1 MNHARNSFKICAA
14 AYRAMALAA
23 LHTNSSLVTRH
34 NSLVTKRGAL

>member
-1 MNHARNSFKICAA
+1 MNHTRNPSKIRAA

-23 LHTNSSLVTRH
+23 LHTNFSLVTRH